1 MPTEFTGYPMGNLVF
16 GIKIG
21 LDVQPIRA
29 GITLFGTL
37 STVKIKNPFDSYNSI
52 MSVAYYK
59 DKE

>member
-1 MPTEFTGYPMGNLVF
+1 MGNLVF

-21 LDVQPIRA
+21 LDVQPIRS
-29 GITLFGTL
+29 GITVFGTL